1 MKSKWTRHLCVLL
14 PNKQHLDCTV
24 RVGARGQEV
33 MNTVLHQLGVSDLQ
47 VFGLAVLRDNE
58 YLFLNLEKKLSKYFG
73 KRWNRGSL
81 KVPFILF
88 LRIHFYVESGLLILS
103 SKVQQLYFAELRQ
116 EVLRSQS
123 CQQEALFF
131 QLAASALQA
140 EVGDLEQRD
149 GADNKTK
156 ERKHECYFLPEDYF
170 PSWLI
175 KHRGRDYLLQHGPE
189 LHSELRG
196 LSRSRAM
203 LQFIKEAWSLQGGA
217 MTFYRLRQE
226 KKALKASILLGV
238 AVTGIHIYQ
247 EEVEGKRSLLDFSWT
262 DIDYFTYQG
271 CRFEIA
277 AVGSLD
283 LPKLVYYT
291 HSAFHSEHI
300 LKHLKDSHRFHIN
313 TREATGYIQQ
323 LEDMQACNFH
333 KEAYI
338 CDMAGLRQRL
348 NFYNLTSSMSDCS
361 GAAWTNKEE
370 VGEAELWVDDP
381 EEVLVDDPADV
392 SWLAEMLYGVS
403 VDGPLVLSSSH
414 WAAVTE
420 EMKQV
425 LQQRVNERAALD

>member
-1 MKSKWTRHLCVLL
+1 
-14 PNKQHLDCTV
+14 
-24 RVGARGQEV
+24 
-33 MNTVLHQLGVSDLQ
+33 
-47 VFGLAVLRDNE
+47 
-58 YLFLNLEKKLSKYFG
+58 
-73 KRWNRGSL
+73 
-81 KVPFILF
+81 
-88 LRIHFYVESGLLILS
+88 
-103 SKVQQLYFAELRQ
+103 
-116 EVLRSQS
+116 
-123 CQQEALFF
+123 
-131 QLAASALQA
+131 
-140 EVGDLEQRD
+140 
-149 GADNKTK
+149 
-156 ERKHECYFLPEDYF
+156 
-170 PSWLI
+170 
-175 KHRGRDYLLQHGPE
+175 
-189 LHSELRG
+189 
-196 LSRSRAM
+196 M

-247 EEVEGKRSLLDFSWT
+247 EE
-262 DIDYFTYQG
+262 
-271 CRFEIA
+271 
-277 AVGSLD
+277 
-283 LPKLVYYT
+283 
-291 HSAFHSEHI
+291 
-300 LKHLKDSHRFHIN
+300 HLKDSHRFHIN

-348 NFYNLTSSMSDCS
+348 SFYNLTSSMSDCS

-381 EEVLVDDPADV
+381 EEVFVDDPADV